1 MRYGVDR
8 EERVEVCMLSRKP
21 GLAVLLTRRMLLRL
35 GAPFSLPSLARDS
48 FFFLPETQAL
58 LMLVSEPHQGTPP
71 PHLHVISLK

>member
-35 GAPFSLPSLARDS
+35 GAPFSLPSLARDILS
-48 FFFLPETQAL
+48 IWYD
-58 LMLVSEPHQGTPP
+58 V
-71 PHLHVISLK
+71 